1 MVTPVRCPL
10 RVCWYWTLSAEI
22 FNWKFASHAG
32 RLLYLT
38 LNVLHFTS
46 VLTPTTRQTVLL
58 QNQHFRAFSPWYTIS
73 EECLTHIFFP
83 FFFTAVHFTSSKHS
97 APVHQM
103 QYYIPTPQSP
113 NRTLSCQIDSL
124 VNSTSWIWY
133 CLATAEKLLLAAS
146 FGMRSGLERSCG
158 KGRRRLGEK
167 KWGYINYNG
176 SVWFR
181 LPSGSPPGTR
191 QN

>member
-1 MVTPVRCPL
+1 MQGGCCIWPWMFYISHQ
-10 RVCWYWTLSAEI
+10 CWLLQPD
-22 FNWKFASHAG
+22 
-32 RLLYLT
+32 RLCSFRTSTSEL
-38 LNVLHFTS
+38 S
-46 VLTPTTRQTVLL
+46 VLDIQFQRSAWHT
-58 QNQHFRAFSPWYTIS
+58 
-73 EECLTHIFFP
+73 FFFL